1 MTNNQVSLEDLPEVV
16 AGFLRAHQ
24 ARNLDVAL
32 QSFSA
37 DATVVD
43 DGKTYKGLQRIRS
56 WMSSST
62 NEFTYTTEPVAA
74 YPLGDDHYE
83 VVQHPEG
90 NFPGGV
96 VDLHFRF
103 ALREGTVLNLLIAP

>member
-1 MTNNQVSLEDLPEVV
+1 MTNNQVSLEDLPEVI

-24 ARNLDVAL
+24 ARDLDVAL
-32 QSFSA
+32 QSFSS

-62 NEFTYTTEPVAA
+62 SEFTYTTEPVAA
-74 YPLGDDHYE
+74 YLLGDDQFD
-83 VVQHPEG
+83 VVQHLEG
-90 NFPGGV
+90 NFPGGS

-103 ALREGTVLNLLIAP
+103 ALREGAVLNLLIEP